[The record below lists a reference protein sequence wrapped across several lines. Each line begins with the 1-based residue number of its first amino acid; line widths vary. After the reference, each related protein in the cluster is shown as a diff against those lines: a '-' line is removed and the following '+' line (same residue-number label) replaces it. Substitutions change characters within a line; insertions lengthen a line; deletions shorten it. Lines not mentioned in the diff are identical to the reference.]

1 MSSTTEK
8 DMAIRSSGT
17 IVEILMCVLAV
28 CIYAGGAFLHIK
40 IIQVSRREKAMSW
53 MLDITNSIIL
63 MLHFAHVIIMYGIT
77 YLVQD
82 LYLYLGEW
90 YCYVSKAIT
99 MIGNAHTTQNSFIMA
114 LLKYIMILRFQT
126 ASEKRKSH
134 INYAVFGLNVIY
146 PFLVVGIFF
155 MVMPDFI
162 IRFDG
167 VSQANRCLGKPE
179 VKVNATNH
187 DHVKI
192 YNACTFII
200 TPVQDV
206 SLKYIFYLIR
216 KSICWLHV
224 VIIYL
229 NMGNILE
236 MIMYYRIF
244 AFMRRYYG

>member
-1 MSSTTEK
+1 MNSTDEN
-8 DMAIRSSGT
+8 DVGFWSSGT
-17 IVEILMCVLAV
+17 SVQILMCLLAI
-28 CIYAGGAFLHIK
+28 CIYGVGAFLHIK
-40 IIQVSRREKAMSW
+40 TIQVSRREKAMSW
-53 MLDITNSIIL
+53 MLDVTNSIIF

-82 LYLYLGEW
+82 LYLYVGEW

-99 MIGNAHTTQNSFIMA
+99 LIGNAHINQKTFIMA
-114 LLKYIMILRFQT
+114 LLKYIMILHFQT
-126 ASEKRKSH
+126 VSEKRKSLIH
-134 INYAVFGLNVIY
+134 YVIFALNVIY
-146 PFLVVGIFF
+146 PFLVVGIFC

-167 VSQANRCLGKPE
+167 ISQANRCLGKPE
-179 VKVNATNH
+179 VKINATNH

-200 TPVQDV
+200 SPIQDM
-206 SLKYIFYLIR
+206 SFEYIFYWIR
-216 KSICWLHV
+216 KTICWLHV
-224 VIIYL
+224 SIIYI

>member
-1 MSSTTEK
+1 MNLTDEN
-8 DMAIRSSGT
+8 DVGFWSSGT
-17 IVEILMCVLAV
+17 SVQILMCLLAV
-28 CIYAGGAFLHIK
+28 CIFGGGAFLHIK

-53 MLDITNSIIL
+53 MLDVTNSIIF

-90 YCYVSKAIT
+90 YCYVSKALT
-99 MIGNAHTTQNSFIMA
+99 MIGNAHTTQNSFVMA
-114 LLKYIMILRFQT
+114 LLKYIMIRHFQT
-126 ASEKRKSH
+126 ANEKRKAH
-134 INYAVFGLNVIY
+134 INYILFTLNIIY
-146 PFLVVGIFF
+146 PFFVVGIFF

-179 VKVNATNH
+179 IKVNATNH

-192 YNACTFII
+192 YNACTFI
-200 TPVQDV
+200 VGADQDM
-206 SLKYIFYLIR
+206 SLQYFCNLIR
-216 KSICWLHV
+216 KCICWLHV
-224 VIIYL
+224 IIIYL

-236 MIMYYRIF
+236 MIMYCRIF
-244 AFMRRYYG
+244 AIMSRYYI

>member
-1 MSSTTEK
+1 MNSTH
-8 DMAIRSSGT
+8 DNGVGLWSSGKG
-17 IVEILMCVLAV
+17 VQILMFLLVV
-28 CIYAGGAFLHIK
+28 CIYGGGVFLNTK
-40 IIQVSRREKAMSW
+40 IIQVSRREKEISW
-53 MLDITNSIIL
+53 MLDVTNSIVL
-63 MLHFAHVIIMYGIT
+63 MFHFAHIIIMYEIT

-90 YCYVSKAIT
+90 YCYVSKALT

-114 LLKYIMILRFQT
+114 LLKYIMILHFQT
-126 ASEKRKSH
+126 ATEKRKAH
-134 INYAVFGLNVIY
+134 INYILFTLNIIY
-146 PFLVVGIFF
+146 PFFVVGIFF

-200 TPVQDV
+200 APVQDV
-206 SLKYIFYLIR
+206 SLQYIFYLIR